1 MTSIFKVRRIALK
14 AKLNSISCCLL
25 IKLPQLWISK
35 SHQHWLPFMCA
46 WKVRCSRFV
55 CKHWLQPCLS
65 LSCWAALAI
74 YTWAPRALLHHL
86 LPLGHAW
93 HVPGCR
99 AGCSRATPAWQ
110 QQMSGGSFP
119 PYVVSFNMLEAEV
132 CLFPDCVLWELACA
146 QLSPLW
152 WPMTDETRSH
162 YFSHLFLNSATLCR
176 HTSPPGLLR
185 NICTLFFRHRLSIL
199 HLCLVLFYT
208 VFLFSAALMVCT
220 LKPSV
225 FSPWKR
231 LGDLQ

>member
-65 LSCWAALAI
+65 LSCWEALAI

-99 AGCSRATPAWQ
+99 AGCSSCCHR
-110 QQMSGGSFP
+110 SGCRKGHPSLAAANVWWLLPSICGFLQHAGSWSVP
-119 PYVVSFNMLEAEV
+119 LPRL
-132 CLFPDCVLWELACA
+132 CA
-146 QLSPLW
+146 LGVG
-152 WPMTDETRSH
+152 
-162 YFSHLFLNSATLCR
+162 LC
-176 HTSPPGLLR
+176 T
-185 NICTLFFRHRLSIL
+185 
-199 HLCLVLFYT
+199 
-208 VFLFSAALMVCT
+208 A
-220 LKPSV
+220 
-225 FSPWKR
+225 
-231 LGDLQ
+231 